1 LTHNKGFPY
10 YGYMNVTLTLDDDLV
25 KQVRKIAVDRDT
37 TLTGMVREYLEQVAR
52 EQDTERVRRDV
63 ERLNQTFE
71 RFKGRLNYEKRTW
84 RREDL
89 YDRKSR

>member
-1 LTHNKGFPY
+1 MGI
-10 YGYMNVTLTLDDDLV
+10 MNVTLTLDDDLV

>member
-1 LTHNKGFPY
+1 
-10 YGYMNVTLTLDDDLV
+10 MNVTLTLDDDLV